1 MGFQI
6 SDVTSTTTI
15 DINGRTFKVNWE
27 TTSSQNITDF
37 IKAMQIFQEF
47 SQPGSTITNQVA
59 AARMQTALAALQ
71 NLLNGSSSSVKNY
84 LNLYT
89 AQAIQALAKTL
100 KNAGFSDAQIRGEV
114 GLNPEDAAAW
124 RKAALAEGPIDTNT
138 PSTTP
143 IKVALKEAS
152 GAASSNAGIQSL
164 IETQYVQSANNILA
178 TQLSNLQGALATT
191 QDVLTNLGNLQQLH
205 NQIAVSNLST
215 FNFNYA
221 TATGS
226 AAYIAAFQ
234 SAANKFFNSG
244 VISPALPSAL
254 IGGTGSVPA
263 GDAVIPMTP
272 TALSDYKVFYNL
284 FKKGILTLTTMP
296 SVPPITSVNIAN
308 PDPPVDIDQ
317 ALLAKYGFFS
327 QPGNNNWS
335 SANNFNSQSM
345 FYFVTQ
351 PRNFVQVGSSVL
363 GYTINP
369 AGDDT
374 GKNFNS
380 AVNGTQSALTP
391 ATISIIK
398 YDAATNKYTQTIAL
412 PTALQNAIDQLIQ
425 LRTAISG
432 QLVTLRAQTPASAL
446 NNPNTLLARMSA
458 VYLDIKNNFA
468 VSTHSSIGSQFI
480 GFQSWALDNYN
491 KRNSLTGNLAGSIQ
505 QDITFAVTA
514 GQNLNDTQQ
523 QQVQSSLFLFEEYYK
538 SASALLTKISQIIE
552 RMAQGVVR

>member
-6 SDVTSTTTI
+6 SDATSTTTI

-100 KNAGFSDAQIRGEV
+100 KNAGFSDAQIRGDV

-124 RKAALAEGPIDTNT
+124 RKAALAEGPIDTGT

-143 IKVALKEAS
+143 IKVALKEAN

-205 NQIAVSNLST
+205 NQIAVSNLAS

-221 TATGS
+221 ANPGS

-254 IGGTGSVPA
+254 IGGTGTVPT
-263 GDAVIPMTP
+263 GDPVIPISP
-272 TALSDYKVFYNL
+272 SALNDYKFFYNAL
-284 FKKGILTLTTMP
+284 QTGDLTIFKQLNFTSINLKIPT
-296 SVPPITSVNIAN
+296 PPLDAAFL
-308 PDPPVDIDQ
+308 Q
-317 ALLAKYGFFS
+317 KYGFVVDPTDTTHYTS
-327 QPGNNNWS
+327 I
-335 SANNFNSQSM
+335 NNFISQSM
-345 FYFVTQ
+345 FYFVSQ
-351 PRNFVQVGSSVL
+351 PRNFVQINSGIL

-374 GKNFNS
+374 GKNFNT
-380 AVNGTQSALTP
+380 ALNGTQSVLTP

-398 YDAATNKYTQTIAL
+398 YDAATNKYTQTITL
-412 PTALQNAIDQLIQ
+412 PTALQNAIAQLIQ

-458 VYLDIKNNFA
+458 VYLDIKNNFS